1 MERKQATLDG
11 DDGKLLQ
18 AGEAAKSDHN
28 YQEREGAKA
37 LPRPPL
43 HSTSQPNAAQ
53 CADSLKM
60 NDISRD
66 QEKNEDS
73 SSQSASE

>member
-28 YQEREGAKA
+28 YQEREGAKD
-37 LPRPPL
+37 LPRP
-43 HSTSQPNAAQ
+43 HSTQLANPMPPNAPI
-53 CADSLKM
+53 L
-60 NDISRD
+60 
-66 QEKNEDS
+66 
-73 SSQSASE
+73 